1 LRKAFSCVR
10 RFIELI
16 SKVRRAVLGAHT
28 TDCVTRVRR
37 ADVDV
42 ARFRFHAQDTVE
54 LSRNGSRGGSH
65 FSSTIVVEHVV
76 VGVVNVI
83 QQETSSGGEG
93 QSKTF
98 ASRGRS
104 GRASIGA
111 DRR

>member
-10 RFIELI
+10 RFIDLI

-42 ARFRFHAQDTVE
+42 ARFRFHAQNTVE
-54 LSRNGSRGGSH
+54 LSRNGSRGGSY
-65 FSSTIVVEHVV
+65 FSSTVVVEHFV
-76 VGVVNVI
+76 VGVVNFI
-83 QQETSSGGEG
+83 HQETYSGGEG

-98 ASRGRS
+98 GSRGRR
-104 GRASIGA
+104 GRASIAA